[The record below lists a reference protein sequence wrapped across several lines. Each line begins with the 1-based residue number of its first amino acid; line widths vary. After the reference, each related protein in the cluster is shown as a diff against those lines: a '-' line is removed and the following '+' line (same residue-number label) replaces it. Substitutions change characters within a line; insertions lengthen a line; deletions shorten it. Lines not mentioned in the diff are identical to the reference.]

1 MPFIPYYTYW
11 VCKTFK
17 ECKKKTEHRFTS
29 EIDSI
34 LKIKKNVGCHMVDL
48 VQVLPYFSD
57 IKLLTFNYLMF
68 LKDKG
73 YKSIRETQT
82 NALLSTTND
91 PHIKQIL

>member
-1 MPFIPYYTYW
+1 MQ
-11 VCKTFK
+11 K
-17 ECKKKTEHRFTS
+17 ENWTPIYIWDRFNTQN
-29 EIDSI
+29 
-34 LKIKKNVGCHMVDL
+34 KKNVGCHIVDL

-57 IKLLTFNYLMF
+57 FKLLTFNYLMF
-68 LKDKG
+68 LKDKV